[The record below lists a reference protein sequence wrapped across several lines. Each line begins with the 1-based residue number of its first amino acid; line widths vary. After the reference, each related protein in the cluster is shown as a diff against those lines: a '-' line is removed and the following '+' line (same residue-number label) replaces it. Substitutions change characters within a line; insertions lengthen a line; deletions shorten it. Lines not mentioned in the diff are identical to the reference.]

1 MLLKAKELLH
11 SSVKARDGAI
21 GDVKDAYFDDQ
32 YWTVRYLVVE
42 AGTLLKSRQV
52 LLSPE
57 AINRAEW
64 PETTG
69 VRLIAVDLN
78 HEQVRNSPAVDAHKP
93 VSRQEEEEL
102 RRYYGWPLYWGSS
115 AAYGGVFPA
124 GGAFAGPAA
133 VADPVASV
141 AAAQAA
147 GHGGAPAPAQPRGDP
162 HLRSMREVAGYAI
175 SATDGE
181 IGHVEDFLVHDR
193 SWRIAYL
200 VVDTRNWWPGK
211 KVIVAPEW
219 VQDISWTDASV
230 RFEVTR
236 ATIKQAPEYVADGP
250 LTPEYLAALHAY
262 YHRSPYAES

>member
-1 MLLKAKELLH
+1 MLFNAKELLH
-11 SSVKARDGAI
+11 GSVKARDGAI

-64 PETTG
+64 PEQG
-69 VRLIAVDLN
+69 GLRQIAVDLN
-78 HEQVRNSPAVDAHKP
+78 QEQVRNSPSVDTHKP

-102 RRYYGWPLYWGSS
+102 RRYYGWPLYWGGA

-147 GHGGAPAPAQPRGDP
+147 EHGAPRRRRG
-162 HLRSMREVAGYAI
+162 RREI
-175 SATDGE
+175 PTC
-181 IGHVEDFLVHDR
+181 
-193 SWRIAYL
+193 
-200 VVDTRNWWPGK
+200 
-211 KVIVAPEW
+211 
-219 VQDISWTDASV
+219 
-230 RFEVTR
+230 
-236 ATIKQAPEYVADGP
+236 
-250 LTPEYLAALHAY
+250 AA
-262 YHRSPYAES
+262 